1 MKYNI
6 IGYFNYKGL
15 HLSNVFNNKKRLEAC
30 ADYDNFKPDDVVLMT
45 YPKTGE
51 TFDISTPIYSDFL
64 CWKCSCN
71 SCIRNLKPLISL
83 RKNCHF

>member
-1 MKYNI
+1 MKHNI

-15 HLSNVFNNKKRLEAC
+15 HLSNVVDIKERLEAC

-51 TFDISTPIYSDFL
+51 TILTVY
-64 CWKCSCN
+64 
-71 SCIRNLKPLISL
+71 
-83 RKNCHF
+83 